1 MNTARLGAFYILM
14 ITRLLG
20 AVGFCFVLVS
30 QTAIASAQ
38 EPKSLDPAVVIGLV
52 QSFYDQTKTLQ
63 AEFEQTRYTRL
74 YDRYDRAKGKVV
86 FKKPGMM
93 RWDYA
98 QPNGQVFVSNGKKLL
113 IYQPPEEGEKSGQL
127 IERGL
132 DQDQLPSAFS
142 FLIGS
147 GNLEQDF
154 EVRLLEH
161 DNEKFHGGYVLQLI
175 PRKPTPNYEQLVFYV
190 RTLTTDGKRAG
201 IVQRVLIIDAAG
213 NRNRFDFSKIK
224 FNRDVPD
231 KRFSILSASAR
242 DPGLPRISSSS
253 NTMVSEPNVG
263 IAPPHCKKPARA
275 FSRDKRNTCSRGVSP
290 SNIDSSISA
299 ASTLN
304 VTANCLSNSRRRG
317 DAEASNIVCCEFMR
331 GGTGDFE

>member
-20 AVGFCFVLVS
+20 ALGFCFVLVL
-30 QTAIASAQ
+30 QTAIAGAQ
-38 EPKSLDPAVVIGLV
+38 EPKPLDPAVVIGLV

-74 YDRYDRAKGKVV
+74 YDRYDRATGKVV

-161 DNEKFHGGYVLQLI
+161 ENEKFQGGYVLQLI
-175 PRKPTPNYEQLVFYV
+175 PRKSTPNYEQLVFYV

-231 KRFSILSASAR
+231 KRFSYK
-242 DPGLPRISSSS
+242 PPR
-253 NTMVSEPNVG
+253 
-263 IAPPHCKKPARA
+263 
-275 FSRDKRNTCSRGVSP
+275 
-290 SNIDSSISA
+290 
-299 ASTLN
+299 
-304 VTANCLSNSRRRG
+304 
-317 DAEASNIVCCEFMR
+317 
-331 GGTGDFE
+331 GTQTVNP